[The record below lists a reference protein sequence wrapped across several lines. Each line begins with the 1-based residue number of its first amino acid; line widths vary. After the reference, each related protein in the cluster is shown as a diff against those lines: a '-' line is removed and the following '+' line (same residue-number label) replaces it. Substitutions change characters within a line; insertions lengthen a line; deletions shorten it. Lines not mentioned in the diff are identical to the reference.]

1 MIAVIFD
8 IDGTLVES
16 FQFDGNIYVSAVK
29 DVLGDVIIKDD
40 WKHYKNITDTGILRQ
55 IMDENK
61 ICEEG
66 QIGKVRKKFGELVRR
81 HLENSGE
88 CHPKQ
93 GAIGLVDKLLSD
105 QRYKVGFATGGWRH
119 TAEMKLQQAGFDL
132 ENAVL
137 FSSEDSDER
146 VGIMKKCLFALG
158 SCFERI
164 VYIGDAEWDIQ
175 ATETLGWHFIGVGA
189 RLEGKCEFWVED
201 FSDQNLFMR
210 MLHVCYSQGQT
221 SPKIDL
227 PEKSRR

>member
-29 DVLGDVIIKDD
+29 DVLGDVIIKDN
-40 WKHYKNITDTGILRQ
+40 WNHYKNITDTGILRQ

-66 QIGKVRKKFGELVRR
+66 QIGKVRKKFGDLVRQ

-88 CHPKQ
+88 CRPKK
-93 GAIGLVDKLLSD
+93 GAIGLIGNLLSD
-105 QRYKVGFATGGWRH
+105 RRYKVGFATGGWRH

-132 ENAVL
+132 KNAVL
-137 FSSEDSDER
+137 FSSDDSDKR
-146 VGIMKKCLFALG
+146 VGIMKRCLLALG
-158 SCFERI
+158 SRFNRI
-164 VYIGDAEWDIQ
+164 VYIGDAEWDLQ
-175 ATETLGWHFIGVGA
+175 AAETLGWHFIGVGA
-189 RLEGKCEFWVED
+189 RLEGKCDFWVED

-210 MLHVCYSQGQT
+210 MLHVCYS
-221 SPKIDL
+221 
-227 PEKSRR
+227 